1 MKKLFVC
8 LVKNNCTKNFND
20 LKFIRLK
27 DMTIISFPLKVDKVF
42 FWYLL
47 GKMVICIQ
55 RQSDKFWPLYVLW
68 TYGVW
73 SGPWYLGINVIRLKT
88 SGLTS
93 GIRNPNTDGLDRNL
107 LLLISYLKSATVQDE
122 VKSKGEV
129 RQVGSW

>member
-1 MKKLFVC
+1 MKTMKTKFWNFFQPLDFSKLYMIKRYDYHSKPIKGWLGFFQLFV
-8 LVKNNCTKNFND
+8 
-20 LKFIRLK
+20 R
-27 DMTIISFPLKVDKVF
+27 
-42 FWYLL
+42 
-47 GKMVICIQ
+47 KMLIVQHWKSKIC
-55 RQSDKFWPLYVLW
+55 RVYVLW

-88 SGLTS
+88 FGLTS